1 MPGEVSARDVSA
13 QDVSMEPRASA
24 QVGRFEQLPKW
35 LNLIPMVLQWI
46 WLGIRYRSITLPSCA
61 NPGITS
67 GGMVGDGKLE
77 YFAAMGA
84 LARAATAECIGV
96 ENRPGLQLDEV
107 CARMTEAGLRF
118 PVVAKPDIG
127 WCGYGVRLLASSDD
141 LADYLRRFPQGQTFL
156 LQRYLPEPGDAG
168 LFYVREPEAAS
179 GRLIGILLRHYPSV
193 TGNGIDPV
201 ATLIAGDARLR
212 RATANA
218 LHECRYDPQ
227 RVLAAGEILRLST
240 VASTRVGGC
249 YQDGTQYA
257 TAALTARTDAIARD
271 MGVFLVGRFDV
282 RYRSLAALQRGEF
295 TIMEVNGAGS
305 EAVHAWDPRYS
316 IREVYRIV
324 FAKQR
329 LLFRISD
336 ANRRRGYPP
345 VGLRQLAR
353 LYLRQQRVMR
363 SYPPSN

>member
-1 MPGEVSARDVSA
+1 MAPDGSPRADPAEPVASAR
-13 QDVSMEPRASA
+13 
-24 QVGRFEQLPKW
+24 VGRFERLPKW
-35 LNLIPMVLQWI
+35 LNLIPMVVQWL
-46 WLGIRYRSITLPSCA
+46 WLALRYRSITLPSSA

-77 YFAAMGA
+77 YFAAMGSLA
-84 LARAATAECIGV
+84 LGATAANIGV
-96 ENRPGLQLDEV
+96 EQRPGLAADEII
-107 CARMTEAGLRF
+107 ARMGFAGLHF
-118 PVVAKPDIG
+118 PVVAKPDVG
-127 WCGYGVRLLASSDD
+127 WCGYGVRLLASADD
-141 LADYLRRFPQGQTFL
+141 LADYLRRFPQQQTFL
-156 LQRYLPEPGDAG
+156 LQRYLPEPGEAG
-168 LFYVREPEAAS
+168 LFYMREPEAAR

-193 TGNGIDPV
+193 VGNGSDSV
-201 ATLIAGDARLR
+201 ATLIARDARLR

-218 LHECRYDPQ
+218 RHECRYDPQ
-227 RVLAAGEILRLST
+227 QVLAAGETLRLST

-249 YQDGTQYA
+249 YQDGSGFA
-257 TAALTARTDAIARD
+257 TAALTARVDAIARD

-282 RYRSLAALQRGEF
+282 RYQSIEALQRGEF

-336 ANRRRGYPP
+336 GNRLRGHRPI
-345 VGLRQLAR
+345 GMRKLAR
-353 LYLRQQRVMR
+353 LYLRQQRAIR
-363 SYPPSN
+363 AYPPSN